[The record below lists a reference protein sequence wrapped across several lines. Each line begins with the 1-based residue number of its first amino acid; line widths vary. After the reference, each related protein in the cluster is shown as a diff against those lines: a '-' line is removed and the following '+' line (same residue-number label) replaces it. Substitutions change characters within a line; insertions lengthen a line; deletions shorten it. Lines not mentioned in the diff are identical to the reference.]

1 MPTHTLH
8 FTVRTPHDVVLEIEA
23 RSIRIPTESGQAGL
37 RPQNEPQIVAVEPG
51 LLVVQTDANQTRFI
65 GTAGGLLVTERARA
79 TLMTPLAV
87 AGSDRDSIMKEL
99 QTALGEPN
107 EEMQARAM
115 LANLEDEI
123 LRELRRKPSGVAAR
137 EGNRA

>member
-1 MPTHTLH
+1 MPARTLH
-8 FTVRTPHDVVLEIEA
+8 FTVRTPHDVILEIEA

-51 LLVVQTDANQTRFI
+51 LLVVHTDGNVTRFV

-79 TLMTPLAV
+79 TVMTPLAV
-87 AGSDRDSIMKEL
+87 VGSDRDSIIKQL

-107 EEMQARAM
+107 EEMHARAM
-115 LANLEDEI
+115 LVNLEDEI
-123 LRELRRKPSGVAAR
+123 LRELRRTSGLAGRESAR
-137 EGNRA
+137 G